1 MSIHDVPSLA
11 TYEQARERWASTK
24 PWRGDRDFQ
33 RHIRPLGLRR
43 DRRVTISSTDV
54 LGSQVVC
61 RFYNTNCVIYNSD
74 GTIEINGW
82 PSKSTVTFI
91 DNLVGRH
98 VRPLRMCGAYLVY
111 GGGGVVSGYDIKI
124 RPTGN
129 GAPAEVLKSK
139 PFTFD
144 KLNSQKTNA
153 FFKSL
158 RWGEFRTWAL
168 TAYDILNGDLE
179 ALYAAAVE
187 AFPEIHA
194 IGGFDFHYSPAICRA
209 GGQQLVAALRKS
221 IHHNN
226 IRQLRD
232 TEEVAYC
239 TIYDDYLR
247 RVRANRR
254 AS

>member
-1 MSIHDVPSLA
+1 MSIRDVPSLA
-11 TYEQARERWASTK
+11 TYEQARERWARTK

-61 RFYNTNCVIYNSD
+61 RLYNTRCVVYNSD
-74 GTIEINGW
+74 GTLEINGW
-82 PSKSTVTFI
+82 PSKSTMTFI
-91 DNLVGRH
+91 DNLVGMH
-98 VRPLRMCGAYLVY
+98 ARPLHFCNAYLVR
-111 GGGGVVSGYDIKI
+111 GGGVVSGYDIKI

-139 PFTFD
+139 PFTFH
-144 KLNSQKTNA
+144 KLNRQKTNA

-168 TAYDILNGDLE
+168 TAYDILNGDLD
-179 ALYAAAVE
+179 AVYAAAAE
-187 AFPEIHA
+187 AFPELYNT
-194 IGGFDFHYSPAICRA
+194 GGFGCRYVTPGQDVGREAVLDITRGSIITCNKHY
-209 GGQQLVAALRKS
+209 
-221 IHHNN
+221 
-226 IRQLRD
+226 LRD

-239 TIYDDYLR
+239 TSYEDYMR
-247 RVRANRR
+247 RVQAARR

>member
-1 MSIHDVPSLA
+1 MPTLCA
-11 TYEQARERWASTK
+11 A
-24 PWRGDRDFQ
+24 
-33 RHIRPLGLRR
+33 
-43 DRRVTISSTDV
+43 
-54 LGSQVVC
+54 
-61 RFYNTNCVIYNSD
+61 
-74 GTIEINGW
+74 
-82 PSKSTVTFI
+82 
-91 DNLVGRH
+91 
-98 VRPLRMCGAYLVY
+98 
-111 GGGGVVSGYDIKI
+111 GGVVSGYDIKI
-124 RPTGN
+124 RPTGPDT
-129 GAPAEVLKSK
+129 PAEVLKSK
-139 PFTFD
+139 PFTFH
-144 KLNSQKTNA
+144 KLNRQKTNA

-221 IHHNN
+221 IQQTN

-239 TIYDDYLR
+239 TSYEDYMR
-247 RVRANRR
+247 RVQATRR

>member
-1 MSIHDVPSLA
+1 MSIRDVPSLA

-24 PWRGDRDFQ
+24 PWRGDDTYRQ
-33 RHIRPLGLRR
+33 QTRPLGLRR
-43 DRRVTISSTDV
+43 DRRVTITSADV
-54 LGSQVVC
+54 PGSQVVC

-91 DNLVGRH
+91 EYLLWAH
-98 VRPLRMCGAYLVY
+98 VRPLHLCNAYLVR
-111 GGGGVVSGYDIKI
+111 GGGVVSGYDIKI

-129 GAPAEVLKSK
+129 GGAAEVLASGT
-139 PFTFD
+139 FTFH
-144 KLNSQKTNA
+144 KLNRQKTNA

-179 ALYAAAVE
+179 ALYDNAVE
-187 AFPEIHA
+187 AFPEIHV
-194 IGGFDFHYSPAICRA
+194 IGGFEYHYPPDICRA
-209 GGQQLVAALRKS
+209 GGQQLVAALRES
-221 IHHNN
+221 IQQDN

-239 TIYDDYLR
+239 TSYDDYLR
-247 RVRANRR
+247 RVRADRR

>member
-1 MSIHDVPSLA
+1 MSIRDVPSLA

-61 RFYNTNCVIYNSD
+61 RLYNTRCVIYNSD

-91 DNLVGRH
+91 DNLVGMY
-98 VRPLRMCGAYLVY
+98 VRPLHFCNAYLVR
-111 GGGGVVSGYDIKI
+111 GGGVVSGYDIKV
-124 RPTGN
+124 RPTGD
-129 GAPAEVLKSK
+129 GAPAEVLESK
-139 PFTFD
+139 PFTFH
-144 KLNSQKTNA
+144 KLNRQKTNA

-158 RWGEFRTWAL
+158 RWGAFRTWAL
-168 TAYDILNGDLE
+168 TAYDILAGDPE
-179 ALYAAAVE
+179 ALCTAAIE
-187 AFPEIHA
+187 AFPELHEVQGFAGMPYRTRSAKQLLDMVRHA
-194 IGGFDFHYSPAICRA
+194 TRSM
-209 GGQQLVAALRKS
+209 
-221 IHHNN
+221 N
-226 IRQLRD
+226 IRHLRD

-239 TIYDDYLR
+239 TSYDDYLR
-247 RVRANRR
+247 RVRADRR

>member
-1 MSIHDVPSLA
+1 MSIRDVPSLA

-43 DRRVTISSTDV
+43 DRHVTIFSTDV
-54 LGSQVVC
+54 PGSQVVC
-61 RFYNTNCVIYNSD
+61 RLYNTNCVIYNSD

-111 GGGGVVSGYDIKI
+111 GGGVVSGYDIKI

-139 PFTFD
+139 PFTFH
-144 KLNSQKTNA
+144 KLNRQKTNA

-239 TIYDDYLR
+239 TSYEDYMR
-247 RVRANRR
+247 RVQATRR

>member
-1 MSIHDVPSLA
+1 MGIHDVPSLA

-43 DRRVTISSTDV
+43 DRRVAIISDDEH
-54 LGSQVVC
+54 GSQVVC
-61 RFYNTNCVIYNSD
+61 RCYNTNCVVYNSD

-82 PSKSTVTFI
+82 PSMSTVTFI
-91 DNLVGRH
+91 NNLVGTH
-98 VRPLRMCGAYLVY
+98 VRPLRMCHAYLVC
-111 GGGGVVSGYDIKI
+111 GGGVVSGYDIKI
-124 RPTGN
+124 RPTGLDT
-129 GAPAEVLKSK
+129 PAEVLKSK
-139 PFTFD
+139 PFTFH
-144 KLNSQKTNA
+144 KLNRQKTTA

-168 TAYDILNGDLE
+168 TAYDILNGDLD
-179 ALYAAAVE
+179 ALCTAAVE
-187 AFPEIHA
+187 AFPELHEVQ
-194 IGGFDFHYSPAICRA
+194 GFDFHYPPDSCRA

-221 IHHNN
+221 IRHNN

-239 TIYDDYLR
+239 TSYDDYLR
-247 RVRANRR
+247 RVRADRR

>member
-1 MSIHDVPSLA
+1 MSIRDVPSLA

-24 PWRGDRDFQ
+24 PWRGDDTYHQ
-33 RHIRPLGLRR
+33 QTRPLGLRR

-61 RFYNTNCVIYNSD
+61 RLYNTRCVVYNSD

-82 PSKSTVTFI
+82 PSKSTMTFI
-91 DNLVGRH
+91 DNLVGMH
-98 VRPLRMCGAYLVY
+98 ARPLHFCNAYLVR
-111 GGGGVVSGYDIKI
+111 GGGVVSGYDIKI
-124 RPTGN
+124 MPTGN

-139 PFTFD
+139 PFTFH
-144 KLNSQKTNA
+144 KLNRQKTNT

-158 RWGEFRTWAL
+158 RWGAFRTWAL

-187 AFPEIHA
+187 AFPETHV
-194 IGGFDFHYSPAICRA
+194 IGGFEYHYPPSVCRA

-226 IRQLRD
+226 ICQLRD

-239 TIYDDYLR
+239 TSYDDYLR
-247 RVRANRR
+247 RVRADRR

>member
-1 MSIHDVPSLA
+1 MSIRDVPSLA

-43 DRRVTISSTDV
+43 DRRVAIISDDEH
-54 LGSQVVC
+54 GSQVVC
-61 RFYNTNCVIYNSD
+61 QFHNTRCVVYNSD
-74 GTIEINGW
+74 GTLEINGW
-82 PSKSTVTFI
+82 PSKSTMTFI
-91 DNLVGRH
+91 DHLVGMH
-98 VRPLRMCGAYLVY
+98 ARPLHFCKAYLVR
-111 GGGGVVSGYDIKI
+111 GGGVVSGYDIKI
-124 RPTGN
+124 MPTGN

-139 PFTFD
+139 PFTFH
-144 KLNSQKTNA
+144 KLNRQKTNA

-187 AFPEIHA
+187 AFPEIHT
-194 IGGFDFHYSPAICRA
+194 IGGFDFHYPPDICRA
-209 GGQQLVAALRKS
+209 GGQQLVAALRES
-221 IHHNN
+221 IQQDN

-239 TIYDDYLR
+239 TSYEDYMR
-247 RVRANRR
+247 RVQADRR

>member
-1 MSIHDVPSLA
+1 MSIRDVPSLA

-43 DRRVTISSTDV
+43 DRRVTIASTDV
-54 LGSQVVC
+54 PGSQVVC
-61 RFYNTNCVIYNSD
+61 QFYNTRCVVYNSD
-74 GTIEINGW
+74 GTIEVNGW

-91 DNLVGRH
+91 NNLVGMY
-98 VRPLRMCGAYLVY
+98 VRPLHMCGAYLVR
-111 GGGGVVSGYDIKI
+111 GGGVVSGYDIKI
-124 RPTGN
+124 RPTSN

-139 PFTFD
+139 PFTFY
-144 KLNSQKTNA
+144 KLSRQKTNA

-168 TAYDILNGDLE
+168 TAYDILNGDLD
-179 ALYAAAVE
+179 AVYAAVVE
-187 AFPEIHA
+187 AFPEIHV
-194 IGGFDFHYSPAICRA
+194 IGGFEYHYPPSVCRA

-239 TIYDDYLR
+239 TSYEDYMR
-247 RVRANRR
+247 RVQADRR

>member
-1 MSIHDVPSLA
+1 MSIRDVPSLA

-61 RFYNTNCVIYNSD
+61 RFYHTRCVVYNSD

-111 GGGGVVSGYDIKI
+111 GGGVVSGYDIKI
-124 RPTGN
+124 RPTGD
-129 GAPAEVLKSK
+129 GAPAEVLESK
-139 PFTFD
+139 PFTFH
-144 KLNSQKTNA
+144 KLNRQKTNA

-221 IHHNN
+221 IQQTN

-239 TIYDDYLR
+239 TSYEDYMR
-247 RVRANRR
+247 RVQATRR

>member
-1 MSIHDVPSLA
+1 MSICDVPSLP

-24 PWRGDRDFQ
+24 PWRGDKGYYAQ
-33 RHIRPLGLRR
+33 TRPLGLRR
-43 DRRVTISSTDV
+43 DRHVTIFSTDV

-61 RFYNTNCVIYNSD
+61 RLYSTNCVIYNSD

-91 DNLVGRH
+91 DNLVGMH
-98 VRPLRMCGAYLVY
+98 VRPMPYCNAYLVR
-111 GGGGVVSGYDIKI
+111 GGGVVSGYGIKI
-124 RPTGN
+124 RPTGPDT
-129 GAPAEVLKSK
+129 PAEVLKSGT
-139 PFTFD
+139 FTFH
-144 KLNSQKTNA
+144 KLNRQKTAA

-168 TAYDILNGDLE
+168 TAYDILNGDLD
-179 ALYAAAVE
+179 AVYAAAVE
-187 AFPEIHA
+187 AFPEIHV
-194 IGGFDFHYSPAICRA
+194 IDGFEYHYPPSVCRA

-232 TEEVAYC
+232 TEKVAYC
-239 TIYDDYLR
+239 TSYDDYLR
-247 RVRANRR
+247 RVQADRR

>member
-1 MSIHDVPSLA
+1 MSIRDVPSLA

-43 DRRVTISSTDV
+43 DRRVTISSTYV

-61 RFYNTNCVIYNSD
+61 WFYNTRCVVYNSD

-82 PSKSTVTFI
+82 PSKSTVTLI
-91 DNLVGRH
+91 DNLVGVY
-98 VRPLRMCGAYLVY
+98 VRPLHHCNAYLVR
-111 GGGGVVSGYDIKI
+111 GGGVVSGYDIKI

-139 PFTFD
+139 PFTFH
-144 KLNSQKTNA
+144 KLNRQKTNA

-187 AFPEIHA
+187 AFPEIHV
-194 IGGFDFHYSPAICRA
+194 IGGFEYHYPPSVCRA

-239 TIYDDYLR
+239 TSYDDYLR
-247 RVRANRR
+247 RVRADRR

>member
-1 MSIHDVPSLA
+1 MSIRDVPSLA

-43 DRRVTISSTDV
+43 DRRVAIISDDEH
-54 LGSQVVC
+54 GSPVVC
-61 RFYNTNCVIYNSD
+61 RLYNTNCVIYNSD

-82 PSKSTVTFI
+82 PSMSTVTFI
-91 DNLVGRH
+91 DNLVGTH
-98 VRPLRMCGAYLVY
+98 VRPLRMCGAYLVR
-111 GGGGVVSGYDIKI
+111 GGGVVSGYDIKI

-139 PFTFD
+139 PFTFH
-144 KLNSQKTNA
+144 KLNRQKTNA

-179 ALYAAAVE
+179 ALYAAAAE
-187 AFPEIHA
+187 AFPEIHT
-194 IGGFDFHYSPAICRA
+194 IGGFKYHYPPSVCRA

-221 IHHNN
+221 IQHNN

-239 TIYDDYLR
+239 TSYEGYMR
-247 RVRANRR
+247 RVRADRR

>member
-1 MSIHDVPSLA
+1 MSIRDVPSLA

-24 PWRGDRDFQ
+24 PWRGDATYHQ
-33 RHIRPLGLRR
+33 HIRPLGLRR

-61 RFYNTNCVIYNSD
+61 RFYHTRCVVYNSD
-74 GTIEINGW
+74 GTLEINGW
-82 PSKSTVTFI
+82 PSKSTMTFI
-91 DNLVGRH
+91 DNLVGMH
-98 VRPLRMCGAYLVY
+98 ARPLHFCNAYLVR
-111 GGGGVVSGYDIKI
+111 GGGVVSGYDIKI

-139 PFTFD
+139 PFTFH
-144 KLNSQKTNA
+144 KLNRQKTNA

-168 TAYDILNGDLE
+168 TAYDILNGDLD
-179 ALYAAAVE
+179 AVYAAAVE
-187 AFPEIHA
+187 AFPEIHV
-194 IGGFDFHYSPAICRA
+194 IGGFEYHYPPSVCRA

-239 TIYDDYLR
+239 TSYDDYLR
-247 RVRANRR
+247 RVQADRR

>member
-1 MSIHDVPSLA
+1 MSIRDVPSLA

-33 RHIRPLGLRR
+33 RHIRPLGRRR
-43 DRRVTISSTDV
+43 DRRVTIASTDV

-91 DNLVGRH
+91 EYLVGMH
-98 VRPLRMCGAYLVY
+98 ARPLHFCNTYLVR
-111 GGGGVVSGYDIKI
+111 GGGVVSGYGIKI
-124 RPTGN
+124 RPTGPDT
-129 GAPAEVLKSK
+129 PAEVLKSGT
-139 PFTFD
+139 FTFH
-144 KLNSQKTNA
+144 KLNRQKTNA

-187 AFPEIHA
+187 AFPEIHV
-194 IGGFDFHYSPAICRA
+194 IGGFEYHYPPSVCRA

-221 IHHNN
+221 IQHNS

-239 TIYDDYLR
+239 TSYEDYMR
-247 RVRANRR
+247 RVQADRR

>member
-1 MSIHDVPSLA
+1 MSIRDVPSLA

-24 PWRGDRDFQ
+24 PWRGDNTYRQ
-33 RHIRPLGLRR
+33 QTRPLGLRS
-43 DRRVTISSTDV
+43 DRRVTIASTDV
-54 LGSQVVC
+54 PGSQVVC
-61 RFYNTNCVIYNSD
+61 QFYNTRCVIYNSD

-91 DNLVGRH
+91 DNLVGMY
-98 VRPLRMCGAYLVY
+98 VRPLHMCGAYLVR
-111 GGGGVVSGYDIKI
+111 GGGVVSGYDIKI
-124 RPTGN
+124 RPAGN
-129 GAPAEVLKSK
+129 ATTEVLKSK
-139 PFTFD
+139 PFTFH
-144 KLNSQKTNA
+144 KLNRQKTNA
-153 FFKSL
+153 FFKAL

-187 AFPEIHA
+187 AFPEIHV
-194 IGGFDFHYSPAICRA
+194 IGGFEYHYPPSVCRA

-221 IHHNN
+221 IQQNN
-226 IRQLRD
+226 KHQLRD

-239 TIYDDYLR
+239 TSYDDYLR
-247 RVRANRR
+247 RVQADRR

>member
-1 MSIHDVPSLA
+1 MSIRDVPSLA
-11 TYEQARERWASTK
+11 TYEQARERWARTK
-24 PWRGDRDFQ
+24 PWRGDKGYCAQ
-33 RHIRPLGLRR
+33 TRPLGLRR
-43 DRRVTISSTDV
+43 DRRVTIASTDV
-54 LGSQVVC
+54 PGSQVVC

-82 PSKSTVTFI
+82 PSKSTVTLI
-91 DNLVGRH
+91 DNLVGVY
-98 VRPLRMCGAYLVY
+98 VRPLHHCNAYLVR
-111 GGGGVVSGYDIKI
+111 GGGVVSGYDIKI

-139 PFTFD
+139 PFTFH
-144 KLNSQKTNA
+144 KLNRQKTNA

-168 TAYDILNGDLE
+168 TAYDILNGDLD
-179 ALYAAAVE
+179 ALCTAAVE
-187 AFPEIHA
+187 AFPELHEVQ
-194 IGGFDFHYSPAICRA
+194 GFDFHYPPDICRA

-226 IRQLRD
+226 IRQLRA
-232 TEEVAYC
+232 TEEVDYC
-239 TIYDDYLR
+239 TSYDDYLR
-247 RVRANRR
+247 RVQATRR

>member
-1 MSIHDVPSLA
+1 MSIRDVPSLA

-33 RHIRPLGLRR
+33 RHIRPLGRRR
-43 DRRVTISSTDV
+43 DRRGAIISDDEH
-54 LGSQVVC
+54 GSPVVC
-61 RFYNTNCVIYNSD
+61 RFYNTNCVVYNSD

-111 GGGGVVSGYDIKI
+111 DGGVVSGYDIKI
-124 RPTGN
+124 RPTGD

-139 PFTFD
+139 PFTFH
-144 KLNSQKTNA
+144 KLNRQKTNA

-168 TAYDILNGDLE
+168 TAYDILNGDLD
-179 ALYAAAVE
+179 ALYAAAAE
-187 AFPEIHA
+187 AFPAVYDVLVHSGAPGHA
-194 IGGFDFHYSPAICRA
+194 NSGRHLTQMVRQTVLGYSVHR
-209 GGQQLVAALRKS
+209 
-221 IHHNN
+221 
-226 IRQLRD
+226 LRD

-239 TIYDDYLR
+239 TSYDDYLR
-247 RVRANRR
+247 RVRADRR

>member
-1 MSIHDVPSLA
+1 MSIRDVPSLA

-24 PWRGDRDFQ
+24 PWRGDKGYCAQ
-33 RHIRPLGLRR
+33 TRPLGLRR
-43 DRRVTISSTDV
+43 DRRVTIFSTDV
-54 LGSQVVC
+54 PGSQVVC
-61 RFYNTNCVIYNSD
+61 QFYNTRCVIYNSD

-91 DNLVGRH
+91 DNLVGMH
-98 VRPLRMCGAYLVY
+98 VRPLSMCNAYLVR
-111 GGGGVVSGYDIKI
+111 GGGVVSGYDIKI

-129 GAPAEVLKSK
+129 GGAAEVLKSGT
-139 PFTFD
+139 FTFH
-144 KLNSQKTNA
+144 KLNRQKTNA

-168 TAYDILNGDLE
+168 TAYDILNGDLD
-179 ALYAAAVE
+179 AVYAAAVE
-187 AFPEIHA
+187 AFPEIHV
-194 IGGFDFHYSPAICRA
+194 IGGFEYHYPPSVCRA

-239 TIYDDYLR
+239 TSYDDYLR
-247 RVRANRR
+247 RVQADRR

>member
-1 MSIHDVPSLA
+1 MSIRDVPSLA

-24 PWRGDRDFQ
+24 PWRGDKGYCAQ
-33 RHIRPLGLRR
+33 TRPLGLRR
-43 DRRVTISSTDV
+43 DRRVTIASTDV

-74 GTIEINGW
+74 GTLEINGW
-82 PSKSTVTFI
+82 PSKSTMTFI
-91 DNLVGRH
+91 DNLLWAH
-98 VRPLRMCGAYLVY
+98 VRPLHLCNAYLVR
-111 GGGGVVSGYDIKI
+111 GGGVVSGYDIKI

-139 PFTFD
+139 PFTFH
-144 KLNSQKTNA
+144 KLNRQKTNA

-187 AFPEIHA
+187 AFPEIHV
-194 IGGFDFHYSPAICRA
+194 IGGFEYHYPPSVCRA

-239 TIYDDYLR
+239 TSYDDYLR
-247 RVRANRR
+247 RVRADRR